1 MASKNRPYEQF
12 GDYILLKRLEL
23 DGLGDLFRAVRIEQ
37 GAAGPVVAIRRLSGG
52 NREALAASAQE
63 AATLVPSLS
72 GSTFAKDQRIGVIA
86 GTAFVAHEYAS
97 GRSLRYIVDRARG
110 NGGTAPNPIPLDQAI
125 VIAERVALSLATMG
139 DLRHGGERL
148 VHAGLIPQFIWISE
162 DGEIRV
168 AGQGL
173 GAGLAASLRD
183 EKLSTE
189 IGRYFSPETQHS
201 AKASKSTEVY
211 SLGAILFL
219 LVTGQEPPD
228 ATRTSAFAHAI
239 RAGKTVG
246 GDPIPDDIRAII
258 EKSLNIDP
266 ASRFATPSE
275 MRNALSALASSG
287 KYAATSFNLAF
298 YLSSLL
304 KKEME
309 AEASER
315 QRESA
320 LNIAA
325 YLHSEPHVVEAP
337 AAVPWASAEPAAA
350 DRKSKVPAAIA
361 ATVVLAAG
369 GIGAW
374 FFLGTKQDVG
384 ASPAVLTASVVAPPS
399 PVRPQIAAPEP
410 IMATLQ
416 PAEGT
421 DTAASPAEPATTD
434 SQSADAVRKKLFEDA
449 VKKRLQQEMLKLQ
462 AEYTRELQQ
471 QQSRNAPV
479 LPPTATSA
487 PATHTQEERPSAAEL
502 DQQRREASRAADLGT
517 APQETAAVATQAPVV
532 PPASVASQNT
542 PPPVQAAPAIREGDV
557 VAMDSLDRAPELV
570 REPRPVYPPIAARQK
585 IEATVMASVL
595 VSESGEVLD
604 VKVLRGE
611 PRFGFNDAA
620 IRAFRAARYSP
631 AMKDGKRVRTWVPQM
646 IHFKP

>member
-23 DGLGDLFRAVRIEQ
+23 DGLGDLFRAVRIVE
-37 GAAGPVVAIRRLSGG
+37 GAAGPVVAVRRLSGG

-63 AATLVPSLS
+63 AGKVVPSLT

-86 GTAFVAHEYAS
+86 GTAFVAHDYAN

-110 NGGTAPNPIPLDQAI
+110 NGAAPAPIPLDQAI

-139 DLRHGGERL
+139 ELRHGGERL
-148 VHAGLIPQFIWISE
+148 FHTGLIPQFIWITE
-162 DGEIRV
+162 EGEIRV
-168 AGQGL
+168 AGQCLGGGL
-173 GAGLAASLRD
+173 TASLRD
-183 EKLSTE
+183 EKVAND
-189 IGRYFSPETQHS
+189 IGRYFSPETQHL
-201 AKASKSTEVY
+201 AKASKSAEVY

-219 LVTGQEPPD
+219 LVTGHEPPD

-239 RAGKTVG
+239 RAGKTFA

-266 ASRFATPSE
+266 AQRFATPND

-298 YLSSLL
+298 YLSNLL

-309 AEASER
+309 AEVLER
-315 QRESA
+315 QRESS
-320 LNIAA
+320 LNVAP
-325 YLHSEPHVVEAP
+325 YLHPETLVAETPAALPWAP
-337 AAVPWASAEPAAA
+337 AEPQAA
-350 DRKSKVPAAIA
+350 DRKSRMPAAIA

-369 GIGAW
+369 GVGAW
-374 FFLGTKQDVG
+374 FFLGTKQEVG
-384 ASPAVLTASVVAPPS
+384 ASPAVMTASTIGTPP
-399 PVRPQIAAPEP
+399 PARPPIAAPEP
-410 IMATLQ
+410 IVATLQ
-416 PAEGT
+416 PTE
-421 DTAASPAEPATTD
+421 DPNAAVSSAEPAATD
-434 SQSADAVRKKLFEDA
+434 TQSAEAVRKKLFEDA

-462 AEYTRELQQ
+462 AEYTRELQA

-479 LPPTATSA
+479 PSPST
-487 PATHTQEERPSAAEL
+487 PAGQTTRPQEDRPSAADL
-502 DQQRREASRAADLGT
+502 DQQRREAARSAELIPP
-517 APQETAAVATQAPVV
+517 PQETAATATLPAVV
-532 PPASVASQNT
+532 PSTTVTSQAA
-542 PPPVQAAPAIREGDV
+542 PPPVQAAPTIREGDV
-557 VAMDSLDRAPELV
+557 VAMDSLDRAPALV

-631 AMKDGKRVRTWVPQM
+631 GMKDGKRVRTWVPQM